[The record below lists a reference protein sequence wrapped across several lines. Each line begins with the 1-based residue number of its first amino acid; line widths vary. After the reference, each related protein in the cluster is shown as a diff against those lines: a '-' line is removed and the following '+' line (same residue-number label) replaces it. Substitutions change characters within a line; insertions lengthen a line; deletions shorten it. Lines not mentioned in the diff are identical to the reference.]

1 MNFRTTAQEGCP
13 VQVFGATI
21 GKQAGRDIEIM
32 NSFELD
38 YNEIEGEVGDDYS
51 C

>member
-1 MNFRTTAQEGCP
+1 MNFRTKEQEGRP
-13 VQVFGATI
+13 VQVFGAI
-21 GKQAGRDIEIM
+21 LGKQTGRDIEIM